1 MSVSKSTKRRV
12 VLLKKKTNNFMDKL
26 TNKQISQHRSL
37 PQNVLIVKV
46 LKKIPLEHSLNLQG
60 RNWE

>member
-1 MSVSKSTKRRV
+1 
-12 VLLKKKTNNFMDKL
+12 MDKL

-46 LKKIPLEHSLNLQG
+46 LKKNTFRTFIKPT
-60 RNWE
+60 R